1 MLFGKP
7 NTGKSLLSDQFTS
20 MCQKVAN
27 FPSVTAELKSGK
39 FNKYQLTDFPG
50 TYSLKSLLKDE

>member
-1 MLFGKP
+1 
-7 NTGKSLLSDQFTS
+7 

-27 FPSVTAELKSGK
+27 FPGVTAELKSGK